1 MYFCVKTNSLIHH
14 VYATGRLL
22 FFVIHGR
29 RNREFLFALILLDSV
44 VPFHYHHL
52 QNPHVGSPAEYNS
65 LFRTWGSSPSLG
77 EQAGLSRR
85 FCKMVIRPGAFFLL
99 GASVNNYRGCRVAE
113 SSMSLLHRR
122 VTI

>member
-65 LFRTWGSSPSLG
+65 LFRTWGSSPRLG

-85 FCKMVIRPGAFFLL
+85 FCKMVIRPGAFFCWAPVSTIT
-99 GASVNNYRGCRVAE
+99 GDAVWQNRVCLYCIE
-113 SSMSLLHRR
+113 E
-122 VTI
+122 